1 MVDELPVKCLLLSA
15 EEDDSVLSI
24 YQSVQKQDALDF
36 IQVFSK
42 HIKQI
47 YAVLLVKKA

>member
-1 MVDELPVKCLLLSA
+1 MLVLLYSLVEGLVQMVDELPIICLLLSA

-36 IQVFSK
+36 I
-42 HIKQI
+42 
-47 YAVLLVKKA
+47 